1 MNDVRF
7 VLDYRALFQASIDV
21 RSLGD
26 SRTGSYTYDV
36 WLYRIP
42 LAATVDVSAKWAPQD
57 A

>member
-21 RSLGD
+21 HSLGN
-26 SRTGSYTYDV
+26 SRTGSYAYDV